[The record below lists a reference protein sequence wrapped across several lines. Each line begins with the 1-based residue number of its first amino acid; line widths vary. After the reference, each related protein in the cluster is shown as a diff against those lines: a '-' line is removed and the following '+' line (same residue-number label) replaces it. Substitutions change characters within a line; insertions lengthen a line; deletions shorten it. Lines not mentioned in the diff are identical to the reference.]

1 MNPIKFLFFLLS
13 LAFVGWFWLGV
24 TSSIFEKDKHP
35 ITALCL
41 GIAFI
46 YSFAT
51 TLYLTYQ
58 IPYSIYWLMMNWGWE
73 P

>member
-13 LAFVGWFWLGV
+13 LAFVSWFWLKISIALTNTYQNLFTSLLNIIV
-24 TSSIFEKDKHP
+24 TVFNM
-35 ITALCL
+35 
-41 GIAFI
+41 
-46 YSFAT
+46 AT
-51 TLYLTYQ
+51 ILYLTYQ